1 MSGGSGGRGV
11 RRRGRGTDPNARN
24 YTLLDGSAAP
34 SLEDLAIGRGLHGA
48 LIEAEAEAARA
59 RADATA
65 EAVGQAAQQLT
76 HSHSF
81 AVAASTPPSALPHWL
96 QRALI
101 RRAAVAPALAS
112 AAGHLTEKGKAFPVA
127 DQQLEQRRIQ
137 RLDARD
143 ADLAR
148 LRGMLAAATTAFKAT
163 ACATVGVQGALSLAA
178 PVVNTAPQAVA
189 LQRERGRGHATP
201 SKAAEIAA
209 LDAAP
214 SGAARAPCRARL
226 ASAAAKQT
234 SLAGPVMLK
243 RALATGGGLAVVGK
257 FDDTD
262 FCRGGPSPRCERRRA
277 ASEQEAERRAI
288 RALPQ
293 L

>member
-1 MSGGSGGRGV
+1 MSGGSDGRGV

-59 RADATA
+59 QADATA
-65 EAVGQAAQQLT
+65 EAVGQAQQLR
-76 HSHSF
+76 HSHSS

-112 AAGHLTEKGKAFPVA
+112 AAGHLTEKSKAFPAA
-127 DQQLEQRRIQ
+127 DQQLDQRRLQ

-143 ADLAR
+143 AELAR

-163 ACATVGVQGALSLAA
+163 ACATVDVQGALSLAA
-178 PVVNTAPQAVA
+178 PVVKTAPQAVA

-201 SKAAEIAA
+201 TKAAEIAA

-214 SGAARAPCRARL
+214 SGAARAPSRARL
-226 ASAAAKQT
+226 ASAATKQT

-262 FCRGGPSPRCERRRA
+262 FCSGGPSPRCERRRA